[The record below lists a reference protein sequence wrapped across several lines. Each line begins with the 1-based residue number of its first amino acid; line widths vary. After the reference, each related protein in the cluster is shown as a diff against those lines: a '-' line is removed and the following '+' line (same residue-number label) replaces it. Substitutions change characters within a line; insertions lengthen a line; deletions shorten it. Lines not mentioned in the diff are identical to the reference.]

1 MRRYFLGWGLAA
13 AGVCGCASSES
24 LAMRPTTSAEGW
36 QGNAFY
42 RNGLV
47 ASEEFATGARGYAID
62 VWRFYDNHGRLYTE
76 ERDTTG
82 DGQRDLYRSFNK
94 DGTLAW
100 QKEDTDGDGIYDRVV
115 NYKKDRDDVIVA
127 ARPTDAEQAAAQ
139 PRRERRRAKPA
150 EPAVTAA
157 APAAPTINEI
167 PETAPFAEPL
177 NPPPPRNVTPV
188 ASSNTSTAEQPASR
202 ENWIKPITLPKPSSA
217 DSTNAATRVVPGP
230 IFHHPSDDLGD

>member
-1 MRRYFLGWGLAA
+1 
-13 AGVCGCASSES
+13 
-24 LAMRPTTSAEGW
+24 MRPATSAEGW

-42 RNGLV
+42 RNGRV

-82 DGQRDLYRSFNK
+82 DGQRDVYRSFNK

-115 NYKKDRDDVIVA
+115 NYKKDRDDIIVA
-127 ARPTDAEQAAAQ
+127 ARPADAASAP
-139 PRRERRRAKPA
+139 PRRERRRAQPA
-150 EPAVTAA
+150 EPAVIAA
-157 APAAPTINEI
+157 APTAPTLNEI
-167 PETAPFAEPL
+167 PETAPSAEPR
-177 NPPPPRNVTPV
+177 NPPAPRQVAPV
-188 ASSNTSTAEQPASR
+188 VSPNASTAEPVSR
-202 ENWIKPITLPKPSSA
+202 ENWIKPIALPKPSSA